1 MEKKIIK
8 FIIII
13 IFIVI
18 ILIGLLIFSNAK
30 NQKEKSEEFEDE
42 LELKPSNELK
52 ISEYNNYYITF
63 NDYINKYFDYIL
75 SKNSKGILNLL
86 SSDFINDEKISASN
100 VLDNVDNINTNT
112 TYNVKKIY
120 ELDTSVSVKNYF
132 VYGYISNEETRN
144 NGQKEKCNFVI
155 KLDYEN
161 NSFSIA
167 PYGKIFNNYIKY
179 SDDKVEQ
186 KNTIDYEKM
195 SKKIKSNDDNRI
207 ILENI
212 SDEKIVQKYFNLYI
226 EDSRYY
232 TKDAYNYLDEEFK
245 QKRFGSFENYRNYI
259 KNITNML
266 RTSKLE
272 KYKVNYYDDY
282 KEYICQDNY
291 GNYYIFKETR
301 PMEYT
306 LILDIYTTK
315 IAEISEKYDKSN
327 NAQKTAINIEKFKQM
342 INLKDYNSAYNV
354 LDENFRNKNFGS
366 VEKFE
371 KYIKQNWPE
380 FIDFKCSNYKEVND
394 VGTMDVKITGR
405 GVSEEELNKV
415 IEKTFI
421 VKLLDENNFVMSFNV
436 DE

>member
-18 ILIGLLIFSNAK
+18 ILIGLLIFSNNK
-30 NQKEKSEEFEDE
+30 DKKEKREEFESE

-75 SKNSKGILNLL
+75 SQNSEGLLNLL

-161 NSFSIA
+161 NAFSIA

-195 SKKIKSNDDNRI
+195 SMKIKSNADNKI

-232 TKDAYNYLDEEFK
+232 TKNAYNYLDEEFK

-259 KNITNML
+259 KNIINML
-266 RTSKLE
+266 MTSKLE
-272 KYKVNYYDDY
+272 KYKVNYYNDY

-315 IAEISEKYDKSN
+315 ISEISEKYNKSN

-354 LDENFRNKNFGS
+354 LDETFRNNNFGS

-380 FIDFKCSNYKEVND
+380 FIDIKCSNYKEVND
-394 VGTMDVKITGR
+394 VGTMDVQITERDISG
-405 GVSEEELNKV
+405 GQSSKV
-415 IEKTFI
+415 IGKTFI
-421 VKLLDENNFVMSFNV
+421 VKLIDENEFKMSFNI
-436 DE
+436 E